1 MILYYGATIAAIIP
15 IIWILFLRRI
25 DLFKQLTLLPI
36 IIVCALGALTPF
48 LVQPIYKYIIDPT
61 NIIMD
66 GTIPGDLLYCVVC
79 IGLPEE
85 LMKMLPV
92 FLVLLIYPKIIKEP
106 FDLIIFAA
114 VSALGFSFHENILYV
129 FKYGYTVIPG
139 RSIVSSP
146 FHMFTSS
153 IFIYGLIIFRYKKT
167 VRNKWFNLF
176 WFPVFAI
183 LSHGIFDFFIITTS
197 SLVFPIL
204 SIIYYMIII
213 SIVAVILNNTLNQS
227 SGFSMKVV
235 VNSDRT
241 IKFILSAY
249 GVLILCYVAGT
260 IFSGSEKEAI
270 EIIRDVNYVN
280 VGMVAIMI
288 TRLSRI
294 KLIEGNWFPLKF
306 ELPFT
311 YHDGIYV
318 KGEGLNE
325 TYINQYL
332 EENIRLFPFPLRL
345 NPEKK
350 RYPAYI
356 ERKIYSK
363 DLQPY
368 YLTKVYKTDEKT
380 DFEYHILMPKTGGTT
395 EFNTEKPI
403 AAFMKLED
411 PEMVNDPDA
420 DYSTLPFLSWVEI
433 ISDAQ

>member
-48 LVQPIYKYIIDPT
+48 LVHPIYKYIIDPT
-61 NIIMD
+61 HINLD

-129 FKYGYTVIPG
+129 FNNGYTVIPG

-146 FHMFTSS
+146 FHMFTSC
-153 IFIYGLIIFRYKKT
+153 IFIYGLIIFRYKKE

-204 SIIYYMIII
+204 SLVYFMIMV

-227 SGFSMKVV
+227 SGFSPKVV
-235 VNSDRT
+235 VNSDAT
-241 IKFILSAY
+241 IKMTMTIY
-249 GVLILCYVAGT
+249 GVLLGLYIAGG
-260 IFSGSEKEAI
+260 IFTGSEKETIVIVKTINYFNAAM
-270 EIIRDVNYVN
+270 IITVV
-280 VGMVAIMI
+280 

-294 KLIEGNWFPLKF
+294 KLIEGYWIPLKF

-311 YHDGIYV
+311 YD
-318 KGEGLNE
+318 EGLVIKGDGFNE

-363 DLQPY
+363 ELQPY

-380 DFEYHILMPKTGGTT
+380 DFDYHILMPKTGGTT

-403 AAFMKLED
+403 AAYMKLED

-433 ISDAQ
+433 ISDAH

>member
-235 VNSDRT
+235 VNSD
-241 IKFILSAY
+241 
-249 GVLILCYVAGT
+249 
-260 IFSGSEKEAI
+260 
-270 EIIRDVNYVN
+270 
-280 VGMVAIMI
+280 
-288 TRLSRI
+288 
-294 KLIEGNWFPLKF
+294 
-306 ELPFT
+306 
-311 YHDGIYV
+311 
-318 KGEGLNE
+318 
-325 TYINQYL
+325 
-332 EENIRLFPFPLRL
+332 
-345 NPEKK
+345 
-350 RYPAYI
+350 
-356 ERKIYSK
+356 
-363 DLQPY
+363 
-368 YLTKVYKTDEKT
+368 
-380 DFEYHILMPKTGGTT
+380 
-395 EFNTEKPI
+395 
-403 AAFMKLED
+403 
-411 PEMVNDPDA
+411 
-420 DYSTLPFLSWVEI
+420 
-433 ISDAQ
+433 